1 MHVYAKISH
10 AMLNLQGCLSVV
22 LLVAVVTLVTADE
35 DMKMG
40 DSDVKIA
47 AASGRME
54 FRHTRQDV
62 AHRPVHIS
70 MERVVQIDKDGNE
83 VMECTASE
91 PAKISDE
98 TRRKRAAMAAKEGGG
113 KRPVAGKSKGKR
125 FSNFG
130 RTNFTVGPKKERVTM
145 KNAGTLRASTVR
157 FHADLGSDVGKMAI
171 DVALPE
177 EEGEVD
183 IGGEKQKLKRGDM
196 KFNIEMTD
204 WSWCKEE
211 GEQGAAAFLDV
222 YVSVEGKQVPTL
234 TNRRSASA
242 PASFDL
248 GDNTTIGFSGKVRVS
263 IFHYE
268 LCAM

>member
-1 MHVYAKISH
+1 MFNS
-10 AMLNLQGCLSVV
+10 QGSWCVV
-22 LLVAVVTLVTADE
+22 LLLAVVTLVVADE
-35 DMKMG
+35 DMEMG

-47 AASGRME
+47 AQSGIME
-54 FRHTRQDV
+54 FRRSRQDM
-62 AHRPVHIS
+62 AHRSVRIM

-83 VMECTASE
+83 VMDCSASE
-91 PAKISDE
+91 PAVVPHD
-98 TRRKRAAMAAKEGGG
+98 TRRKRAAMATKEEGR
-113 KRPVAGKSKGKR
+113 KHPITGKSKGKR

-130 RTNFTVGPKKERVTM
+130 RTNFTVGAKKERASM
-145 KNAGTLRASTVR
+145 KNAGSLRASMVR

-177 EEGEVD
+177 EDGEVD

-222 YVSVEGKQVPTL
+222 YVNVNGSHVPTL

-248 GDNTTIGFSGKVRVS
+248 GDNTTIGFSGKVPVS
-263 IFHYE
+263 LFHYI
-268 LCAM
+268 LKLIRVICNIT